1 MAKYRHRIF
10 EMYEFHDETISALT
24 PNSVNPVATDDEP
37 NSWSFEHLAVSRSES
52 VTYVRFK
59 DAQTDGEETTTNFG
73 GDLSRLA
80 DRLSRNS
87 RVLLDFTGVTSFDT
101 ASINAVDQFQQ
112 KLKSK
117 GSRVALC
124 CLEPAVRKSFFSAK

>member
-10 EMYEFHDETISALT
+10 EMYEFHDETVSALT
-24 PNSVNPVATDDEP
+24 PKSVNPVAVDDAP
-37 NSWSFEHLAVSRSES
+37 NSWSFEHLAVSCAES

-59 DAQTDGEETTTNFG
+59 EAQADGEETATNFG

-87 RVLLDFTGVTSFDT
+87 RVLLDFAGVTSFSS
-101 ASINAVDQFQQ
+101 ASIDALAQFQQ
-112 KLKSK
+112 KLRAK
-117 GSRVALC
+117 GSRMALC
-124 CLEPAVRKSFFSAK
+124 GLEPAVRESFFAR

>member
-10 EMYEFHDETISALT
+10 EMYEFHDETITALT
-24 PNSVNPVATDDEP
+24 PKSVNPVATDDEP
-37 NSWSFEHLAVSRSES
+37 NSWSFEHLAVSRSGS

-59 DAQTDGEETTTNFG
+59 EEQADREETATNFG

-87 RVLLDFTGVTSFDT
+87 RVLLDFAGVTSFSA
-101 ASINAVDQFQQ
+101 ASINAVAQFQE
-112 KLKSK
+112 KLKFK

-124 CLEPAVRKSFFSAK
+124 CLETAVRKSFFSG